1 MTTEYERL
9 PDRLREEAEWYRDPG
24 EHSREGCLETANLLD
39 EAAVG
44 LENLWQL
51 VKDEAEEDKA
61 WRAAAGEWDKSDSNC
76 SESAAVVIE
85 RLRAAL
91 NSTDGSHKP

>member
-1 MTTEYERL
+1 MTTIYEGM
-9 PDRLREEAEWYRDPG
+9 PDRLREEAEWVRGRGRFTSPG
-24 EHSREGCLETANLLD
+24 FQETARLLD
-39 EAAVG
+39 ESATAIR
-44 LENLWQL
+44 NLWQL
-51 VKDEAEEDKA
+51 VKDEAEDDKA
-61 WRAAAGEWDKSDSNC
+61 WRVAAGEWDRSDSNC